1 VDIVSTWRGGIGDWI
16 ARRAVRKP
24 DAPALI
30 DADTGR
36 RLSYRELA
44 DSVARLS
51 EALYGLGLRRGD
63 RVAVLMENSPE
74 LVEVL
79 FAAANLGAVVVPV
92 NFRLA
97 AAEIEYILADSGAAV
112 LVVSDRFGDLAAA
125 ALSAGG
131 HAVRHVVTERASRS
145 ELAGV
150 PAATL
155 ESLRGN
161 AGRGPDP
168 LIRPDDLC
176 VIMYTSGTT
185 GRPKG
190 AMLTHDNMQWNAI
203 NLATVGTGLSGAT
216 VTLAVAPMFHIGALG
231 LSVLPILYA
240 GGTVVTIRAFDPA
253 ATLKLLAEYRAT
265 TQFMVP
271 AMWAALASVADFDD
285 HDVSAMQYVLCGGAP
300 CPLPVIEFYQ
310 RRGWTFLEGFGM
322 TESAPNT
329 LLLDAEFVVSHAG
342 SVGRPFMH
350 VDVRIVDAEDHDVAV
365 GEVGELV
372 LRGPNVFAGYW
383 GLPRETAEAMRG
395 GWFHSGDLGRAD
407 ADGFITLVDRKKDMI
422 ISGGENVYPI
432 EVEQVL
438 YRHPDVA
445 DVAVIGAPDERWG
458 EVVVAVVVP
467 ATGTTPDGDEL
478 IRYTREHIAH
488 FKCPRR
494 VEFVEELPRTATGK
508 VLKRELRGQYSGST
522 QAVHR

>member
-1 VDIVSTWRGGIGDWI
+1 MSSWPGGIGEWI
-16 ARRAVRKP
+16 SRRAARRP

-30 DADTGR
+30 DPDTGR
-36 RLSYRELA
+36 RLSYRQLAESVAELA
-44 DSVARLS
+44 D
-51 EALYGLGLRRGD
+51 ALHRLGLRRGD

-97 AAEIEYILADSGAAV
+97 GAEIEYILADSGASV
-112 LVVSDRFGDLAAA
+112 LVISDRFTELAGA
-125 ALSAGG
+125 ALGSGG
-131 HAVRHVVTERASRS
+131 HAVRHAITERGGAA

-150 PAATL
+150 PALPL
-155 ESLRGN
+155 EQLRGG
-161 AGRGPDP
+161 ARRGPDP
-168 LIRPDDLC
+168 LISPDDLC

-203 NLATVGTGLSGAT
+203 NLATVGTGLSGST

-253 ATLKLLAEYRAT
+253 ATLKLLAEYRVT

-271 AMWAALASVADFDD
+271 AMWSALAGVADFDD

-322 TESAPNT
+322 TESAPNA

-350 VDVRIVDAEDHDVAV
+350 VDVRIVDAQDHDVAI

-383 GLPRETAEAMRG
+383 GLPGESAEAMRG

-407 ADGFITLVDRKKDMI
+407 ADGFVTLVDRKKDMI

-438 YRHPDVA
+438 HRHPAVA

-458 EVVVAVVVP
+458 EAVVAVVVVS
-467 ATGTTPDGDEL
+467 AGATPDGDEL
-478 IRYTREHIAH
+478 IAHTRQHIAH

-494 VEFVEELPRTATGK
+494 VEFVDELPRTATGK
-508 VLKRELRGQYSGST
+508 ILKRELRQRYAGST